1 MQLYAS
7 MPYLMKAVNDIIQI
21 SLHDLN
27 LRGVV
32 PRFSKELTTTF
43 FLLYD
48 DNVIYR
54 ETIDFFS
61 VNICELTHQYLDS
74 LNAINE
80 IIQISLHTYIAAT
93 ARETITFFPVKPL
106 CKL

>member
-1 MQLYAS
+1 MELYAS
-7 MPYLMKAVNDIIQI
+7 MPYSVKAVNEIIQI

-32 PRFSKELTTTF
+32 PRFSTALTTTF
-43 FLLYD
+43 FLLCD
-48 DNVIYR
+48 DNVVYR
-54 ETIDFFS
+54 ETIDFFP

-74 LNAINE
+74 LNAIDE
-80 IIQISLHTYIAAT
+80 IIQISLHTYIAAS